1 MLRILLTITDKRE
14 FWIGLSDK
22 EVEGSWKWV
31 DGTNM
36 TVRMEGW
43 EITELIIL

>member
-1 MLRILLTITDKRE
+1 MLRILLRKLLIKE
-14 FWIGLSDK
+14 NFEE

-36 TVRMEGW
+36 TSGW
-43 EITELIIL
+43 EITELIIM